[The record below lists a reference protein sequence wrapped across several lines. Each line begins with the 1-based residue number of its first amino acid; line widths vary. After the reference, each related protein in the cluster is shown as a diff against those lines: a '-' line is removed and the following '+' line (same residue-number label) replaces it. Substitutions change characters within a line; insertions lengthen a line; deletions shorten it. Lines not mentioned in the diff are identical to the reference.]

1 MNIQSFNRQEL
12 INMFGTELRLGEVFD
27 RLEKQMSKTGQV
39 VCLFKINGMSL
50 DEEAEKRFSQSSLQ
64 EVDLIEVQTQ
74 DPSILLVNVVDG
86 WIQQIPTFIERTDLL
101 AQDIR
106 IKGLDGQMNQIVDLI
121 DSCQMLIESL
131 ISIDSVLP
139 ENPIVQGEYWLK
151 YEKSTAT
158 AVGETLDAFQRR
170 DINLLAD
177 LLEYDLAHSLQCW
190 LEILTNFKDYIE
202 QERVNSASRP

>member
-1 MNIQSFNRQEL
+1 MNVQSFNRAEL
-12 INMFGTELRLGEVFD
+12 ISMFGAELRLGEIFEK
-27 RLEKQMSKTGQV
+27 LEQEMSKSGQV
-39 VCLFKINGMSL
+39 ICLFKINGMSL
-50 DEEAEKRFSQSSLQ
+50 DEEGEKRFSQSSLE

-74 DPSILLVNVVDG
+74 DPAVLLVNVVDG
-86 WIQQIPTFIERTDLL
+86 WIKQIPTFIERTDNL

-106 IKGLDGQMNQIVDLI
+106 LKGLDGQMNQIVDLI

-139 ENPIVQGEYWLK
+139 ANPIVQGDVWLK

-190 LEILTNFKDYIE
+190 LEILSNFKDYIE
-202 QERVNSASRP
+202 QDRTSTTSRP